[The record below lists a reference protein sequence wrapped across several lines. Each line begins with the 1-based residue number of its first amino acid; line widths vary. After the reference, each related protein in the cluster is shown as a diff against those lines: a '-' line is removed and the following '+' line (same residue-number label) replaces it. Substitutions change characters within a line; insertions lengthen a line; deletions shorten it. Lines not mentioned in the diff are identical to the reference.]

1 VFACCVRLESGRQFL
16 QEWRLEQLPQ
26 FVKKLQATDEE
37 AVKVASNTRPFHDAM
52 APHVARVAVWIRTS
66 SG

>member
-1 VFACCVRLESGRQFL
+1 L